1 MMCDAEDSFDD
12 VLANIEIPPPQSS
25 KVLLLEKNIA
35 GVPVQTLPSNKQA
48 TSSNTTIK
56 PSVNK
61 ANCILVNPKQRGNPL
76 LKAIS
81 NISWEYDDS
90 LVPDYVVGEYLT
102 VVFISK

>member
-1 MMCDAEDSFDD
+1 MCEAEDSFDD
-12 VLANIEIPPPQSS
+12 VLANIEIPPAPPQSS
-25 KVLLLEKNIA
+25 KVLLLEKKISNPVVA
-35 GVPVQTLPSNKQA
+35 GVPAQA
-48 TSSNTTIK
+48 SSSNTTIK

-90 LVPDYVVGEYLT
+90 IVPDYVVGE
-102 VVFISK
+102 